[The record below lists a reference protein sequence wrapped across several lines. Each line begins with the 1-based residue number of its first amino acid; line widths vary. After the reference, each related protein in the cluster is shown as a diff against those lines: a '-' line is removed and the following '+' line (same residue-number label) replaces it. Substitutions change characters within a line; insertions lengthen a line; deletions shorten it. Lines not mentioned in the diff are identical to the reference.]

1 MNTKLKYY
9 FIVLFTAFFSQFSL
23 TFGQDFFPPI
33 TNYTTDNYGHDYAPD
48 NHSITQDKSG
58 VMYFGN
64 TGNVL
69 AFDGTRWE
77 EIPIVPQRVTRSL
90 CTSKDGTIYVGVTGD
105 FGYLSIDSIG
115 GYEYK
120 SLVDSSLRAST
131 PFQDI
136 WSIIET
142 SEGVFF
148 HSEQQIFLYKNGTVS
163 LLPMPSTVHTVFKV
177 NDKLVARM
185 RDFGLME
192 WNGDEWQRIEGSEP
206 FETYAAFGIIPI
218 KDTKEH
224 LIITQEIGL
233 HKLTNQNKVV
243 PIENANNDFLND
255 LLIFGAVKIG
265 SNRIALKTFNKGS
278 IIIDFQGN
286 EIGKIN
292 KRMGL
297 RSNEIKSQFIDFDGN
312 LWMGL
317 GNGIALVNL
326 DSRLSYFGEN
336 QGLIGGIKTVLQTNV
351 NNNDHLFVG
360 TNEGLFRIN
369 RKDESLFRIYE
380 KFESIRHSV
389 WSLKQ
394 NNNTLYI
401 GTSEGLF
408 TLDLTQPNAQVKRVN
423 RQNVNALYVNEDLGH
438 VVVAGKEGLQVLGTK
453 NLSPLYTV
461 VESFSSVTNIER
473 ETKRDTTNYWLG
485 LQGQGLLKL
494 SFIKNKF
501 NVEFYSGVSYGFPD
515 DHIIVPQK
523 LGEKVVFGTA
533 EGLLEV
539 DQTNFDGE
547 LYTFFMPQELGDSTF
562 NEPLFYLSEDEKHIW
577 YCIDNDVGLYNKKD
591 KSYIKRP
598 FWGIKKGRVNTLYRP
613 EHKDYLWIGA
623 TEGLIRYNISG
634 EIPFKEDFNTLIRKV
649 RKKENDLVYGGHHSK
664 KNRAIEL
671 EYEKNFI
678 HFEYSAPYF
687 EDHQPIE
694 YSYKLK
700 GYNERW
706 SDWTEKPEM
715 EFTNLKEGEYTFMV
729 KARNIYRQEAKPAK
743 INFTILTPWYRSA
756 TAYTA
761 YVILFIVIIYLAIVI
776 SSYRLKQQNKRL
788 ESAVKERTKEI
799 EEKNHRLEDQKTEI
813 LLQKTEIEDSIN
825 YAQRIQ
831 KAILPVKEEMTKHLT
846 DSFIMFWPKDVV
858 SGDFYWFYQRGEE
871 SIIVCADCTG
881 HGVPGAFMSMIGVD
895 KLNVCVGEK
904 GITSPD
910 KILSFLN
917 EGIKTSL
924 RQDDSKKAT
933 RDGMDAAIITINQKD
948 KTIKYAG
955 AHRPLWYIQDGEL
968 HEIKATKVAVG
979 GFTPIDQVYELHEL
993 NIDKTTS
1000 FYMTSDGYAD
1010 QFGGPRNKKFKVKA
1024 LKTLLIE
1031 NYKNPMTEQQEV
1043 LEKEMKTWAEGYEQ
1057 VDDIC
1062 VIGVVVDVS
1071 DE

>member
-1 MNTKLKYY
+1 MNIEPKYY
-9 FIVLFTAFFSQFSL
+9 L
-23 TFGQDFFPPI
+23 TFLIGIFFCQFNSLFAQDFFPPI
-33 TNYTTDNYGHDYAPD
+33 TNYTTEDYGHKYAPD
-48 NHSITQDKSG
+48 NHGITQDHLG

-64 TGNVL
+64 TGNIL
-69 AFDGTRWE
+69 AFDGTRWD
-77 EIPIVPQRVTRSL
+77 EIPVVPQRVTRSL
-90 CTSKDGTIYVGVTGD
+90 YTAKDGTIDVGVMGD

-115 GYEYK
+115 SYKYK
-120 SLVDSSLRAST
+120 SLVDSSLRIDH

-142 SEGVFF
+142 SEGIFF
-148 HSEQQIFLYKNGTVS
+148 QSEQQIFQFKDDNITP
-163 LLPMPSTVHTVFKV
+163 LPMPSTVHTIFKV
-177 NDKLVARM
+177 NDKLVARI
-185 RDFGLME
+185 RDFGLMQWEGNE
-192 WNGDEWQRIEGSEP
+192 WKRIKGSEP
-206 FETYAAFGIIPI
+206 FEIYAAFGILPI
-218 KDTKEH
+218 KGGKEH
-224 LIITQEIGL
+224 LIVTQEIGFY
-233 HKLTNQNKVV
+233 KLTSQNTVE
-243 PIENANNDFLND
+243 PIESPNNEYLNK
-255 LLIFGAVKIG
+255 LLIFGALKI
-265 SNRIALKTFNKGS
+265 SQDKIALKTFNKGS
-278 IIIDFQGN
+278 VLIDMEGN
-286 EIGKIN
+286 EVGKIN

-369 RKDESLFRIYE
+369 QKDESLFRIYE
-380 KFESIRHSV
+380 KIESINYSV

-394 NNNTLYI
+394 LDNTLYI
-401 GTSEGLF
+401 ATSEGLF
-408 TLDLTQPNAQVKRVN
+408 SLDLTLPSAEVKRIN
-423 RQNVNALYVNEDLGH
+423 RQNVNALYINKNLGH
-438 VVVAGKEGLQVLGTK
+438 IVAAGKQGLQVLNTK
-453 NLSPLYTV
+453 KLSPLFTL
-461 VESFSSVTNIER
+461 VESFSSVTNIES
-473 ETKRDTTNYWLG
+473 EINGDTTNYWLG
-485 LQGQGLLKL
+485 LQGQGLMKL
-494 SFIKNKF
+494 SHIQNRFD
-501 NVEFYSGVSYGFPD
+501 VEFFSGVSYGFPD

-523 LGEKVVFGTA
+523 LGEEVVFGTT

-539 DQTNFDGE
+539 DQTDFDGE
-547 LYTFFMPQELGDSTF
+547 LYTFFMPIELGDSTF
-562 NEPLFYLSEDEKHIW
+562 NDPLFYLTEDEKHIW
-577 YCIDNDVGLYNKKD
+577 YCINNDVGLYNKKD
-591 KSYIKRP
+591 KTYVNRP

-613 EHKDYLWIGA
+613 NHKDNLWIGA
-623 TEGLIRYNISG
+623 TEGLIRYKITG
-634 EIPFKEDFNTLIRKV
+634 ETPFKEDFNTLIRTV
-649 RKKENDLVYGGHHSK
+649 RKKDNILVFGGHHSK
-664 KNRAIEL
+664 KNREIEL
-671 EYEKNFI
+671 EYEKNYI
-678 HFEYSAPYF
+678 HFAYSAPYF

-700 GYNERW
+700 GYNDKW
-706 SDWTEKPEM
+706 SEWTEKTEK
-715 EFTNLKEGEYTFMV
+715 EFPNLKEGEYTFIV
-729 KARNIYRQEAKPAK
+729 KARNVYHQEAKPAK

-761 YVILFIVIIYLAIVI
+761 YVIFFIIIIYLAIVI

-788 ESAVKERTKEI
+788 ELAVKERTKEI

-813 LLQKTEIEDSIN
+813 LHQKTEIEDSIN

-831 KAILPVKEEMTKHLT
+831 EAILPLKTEMMQHLT

-924 RQDDSKKAT
+924 RQDDGKKAT
-933 RDGMDAAIITINQKD
+933 RDGMDAAIITINQKE

-955 AHRPLWYIQDGEL
+955 AHRPLWFIQKGEL
-968 HEIKATKVAVG
+968 HEIRATKVAVG
-979 GFTPIDQVYELHEL
+979 GFTPINQVYELHEMK
-993 NIDKTTS
+993 IEETTS

-1010 QFGGPRNKKFKVKA
+1010 QFGGPNDKKFKVKA
-1024 LKTLLIE
+1024 MKTLLID
-1031 NYKNPMTEQQEV
+1031 NYKKPMTEQQEV
-1043 LEKEMKTWAEGYEQ
+1043 LEQEMKAWSKGYEQ

-1062 VIGVVVDVS
+1062 VIGVVVEVS
-1071 DE
+1071 D